1 MKTIQ
6 LILFVFLSMG
16 VCLGQS
22 SQKMLGELK
31 YGSKLYFKDGKYG
44 ISFDST
50 NVNFEYDTI
59 TSSNFAQKNG
69 LWGVINDSNNII
81 IPFEYEYIEHTWYD
95 DTSHKAAY
103 IVQKNGFVG
112 TIDINNKVVIPFVYE
127 AISGWCEDSPEGH
140 YVIKSKKYGFINPEG
155 KTRIPAV
162 YEGLYVYKYNLIKA
176 KRDGKYG
183 IINFDNEV
191 VIPFKYEFFYLDF
204 KEESGAEYLDKFVVK
219 KDGIWSYLNKK
230 GEIIETNISDDVIL
244 KTYISRNINDD
255 DFEYI
260 DYCMVNKE
268 LARIHSEQE
277 KELMKNVKFEIIVRD

>member
-1 MKTIQ
+1 
-6 LILFVFLSMG
+6 MG

-81 IPFEYEYIEHTWYD
+81 IPFEYEYIEHTWYN
-95 DTSHKAAY
+95 DTTHKAAY
-103 IVQKNGFVG
+103 IVQKDGFVG
-112 TIDINNKVVIPFVYE
+112 TIDINNKVVIPFAYE
-127 AISGWCEDSPEGH
+127 AISSWCEDSPEGH

-162 YEGLYVYKYNLIKA
+162 YQGLYVYSYNLIRA

-183 IINFDNEV
+183 VINFDNEV
-191 VIPFKYEFFYLDF
+191 VIPFEYELLRLDF
-204 KEESGAEYLDKFVVK
+204 NGELEEAYFDKFVVK

-230 GEIIETNISDDVIL
+230 GEIIETKIPDDKVLNTVELSDF
-244 KTYISRNINDD
+244 DD

-260 DYCMVNKE
+260 DDCMVNKE
-268 LARIHSEQE
+268 LARIHREQDR
-277 KELMKNVKFEIIVRD
+277 ELMKKLSLK